1 MTGAL
6 LKRGN
11 RDTETHTEERRCE
24 DTGRRQQ
31 WVLSD
36 VSRSEGMLRIVSIHQ
51 KLQELFYI
59 YFFLISAFTFVVCHA
74 WMWELDHKESWAP
87 KNWCFWTMVLEK
99 TLESPLHCKEIKPV
113 NPKGN
118 QSWICTERTEAEAPI
133 VWPLDVKTDSLEKTL
148 MLGKI
153 ESGRRGGQQRMRWLD
168 GITD

>member
-36 VSRSEGMLRIVSIHQ
+36 VSRSEGMLRIVRIHQ

-59 YFFLISAFTFVVCHA
+59 YFFKFLLSHLLCVMHGC
-74 WMWELDHKESWAP
+74 ESW
-87 KNWCFWTMVLEK
+87 T
-99 TLESPLHCKEIKPV
+99 IKKV
-113 NPKGN
+113 EH
-118 QSWICTERTEAEAPI
+118 QRI
-133 VWPLDVKTDSLEKTL
+133 DVFEL
-148 MLGKI
+148 
-153 ESGRRGGQQRMRWLD
+153 WY
-168 GITD
+168 